1 MSPEL
6 ATNASREDESYP
18 LLAEAIPEGSLR
30 VGRYV
35 LRFARTRSDL
45 EAVQRLRFEVFNL
58 ELHEGLQSAYATGR
72 DEDAFDARCHHLMV
86 IGADS
91 NEVVGT
97 YRLMTYTMS
106 IRNGF
111 YSASEFDLRGL
122 PFDVRRDAVEV
133 GRACVAE
140 AHRNGRV
147 VQLLWRGLA
156 RYLAWNEKRYLFGC
170 CSVPTLDPKE
180 ISLVYEELEARG
192 AMHEEIR
199 VTPRAEYA
207 CEQGLAHEGADAVV
221 MPPLFTSYLKLGAKV
236 LSGPAIDRE
245 FNVTDF
251 FVLLD
256 LHGIEPHVRR
266 AFFERGGWSKDE
278 REIMIAVA

>member
-6 ATNASREDESYP
+6 QNSATREESGYP
-18 LLAEAIPEGSLR
+18 LLAEAIPPGSLR

-35 LRFARTRSDL
+35 LRFARTLRDL

-58 ELHEGLQSAYATGR
+58 ELHEGLESAYATGR

-86 IGADS
+86 IAADS

-106 IRNGF
+106 IKNGF
-111 YSASEFDLRGL
+111 YSAGEFELGGL
-122 PFDVRRDAVEV
+122 PFDVRREAVEV

-156 RYLAWNEKRYLFGC
+156 RYLAWNQKRYLFGC
-170 CSVPTLDPKE
+170 CSVPTLDPTEARLLYKE
-180 ISLVYEELEARG
+180 LRDRG
-192 AMHEEIR
+192 AMHDGIR
-199 VTPRAEYA
+199 VSPQPGYVCPEEEEGVIAEP
-207 CEQGLAHEGADAVV
+207 VV
-221 MPPLFTSYLKLGAKV
+221 MPPLFASYLKLGAKV
-236 LSGPAIDRE
+236 LSAPALDRE
-245 FNVTDF
+245 FKVTDF

-256 LHGIEPHVRR
+256 LDGIEPHVRR
-266 AFFERGGWSKDE
+266 AFFERGGFREDE
-278 REIMIAVA
+278 QEIAIAVA